1 MSVIREFD
9 PWKNPL
15 CTCPPKYSLSPYTG
29 CGHSCIY
36 CYASSYIRNFYKV
49 RPKKN
54 LLTRIKKDLRKI
66 DRNKVISIA
75 NSSDPYT
82 PPETELKLTREVLK
96 ILVPA
101 GCKILL
107 VTKSDLVLRDLD
119 IIKRG
124 KVSVSITITTL
135 DKRLA
140 KILEPGAPPP
150 DRRIKAIRVL
160 SKEGI
165 GVSVRVDPIIPL
177 INDDFK
183 EIEKLVE
190 EVSKAGAKHLI
201 TSTYKAKPDSLA
213 RIIKAFP
220 DYAQKFKELYLNE
233 GERISGYWYLK
244 NEKRLS
250 TIKEMRNIA
259 LAHGLTFASCRE
271 GFGYLNTAVCDG
283 SHLINYY
290 LR

>member
-9 PWKNPL
+9 PWKSPL

-29 CGHSCIY
+29 CGHACIY

-54 LLTRIKKDLRKI
+54 LLVRIKRDLRKI
-66 DRNKVISIA
+66 DKNKVISIA

-82 PPETELKLTREVLK
+82 PPEAELKLTRDVLK
-96 ILVPA
+96 ILISA

-107 VTKSDLVLRDLD
+107 VTKSDLVLRDLG

-124 KVSVSITITTL
+124 EVSVSITVTTL
-135 DKRLA
+135 NERLA
-140 KILEPGAPPP
+140 KVLEPGAPSPE
-150 DRRIKAIRVL
+150 RRIKAIRIL
-160 SKEGI
+160 SREGV

-177 INDDFK
+177 INDDFR
-183 EIEKLVE
+183 ELEKLIAE
-190 EVSKAGAKHLI
+190 LSKAGAKHLV

-213 RIIKAFP
+213 RIVRAFP
-220 DYAQKFKELYLNE
+220 DHAQKFRELYLNE

-244 NEKRLS
+244 KPRRLDL
-250 TIKEMRNIA
+250 IKEIRSIA
-259 LAHGLTFASCRE
+259 FSYGLTFASCRE

-283 SHLINYY
+283 SHLISHG